1 MVLKRLFRAF
11 ALILLFSSCHSPGEQ
26 ESGSKPF
33 EGQEPD
39 SVYKPFYATGFSISY
54 YDEIKVIKIEDPWD
68 SEENTDYVI
77 AGPSGTSSQSKPGN
91 FPFVEYP
98 VDNWSAFSS
107 TQVVFA
113 EKIGVL
119 KTLKTVAE
127 SQYISHPG
135 VNERIEAGEIRDVGP
150 ANAADVEV
158 LLDSGPAFIFVS
170 PFKDNRYRHLEEAGL
185 TLINDAGY
193 LESSPL
199 GRAEW
204 FVFFSTFFDR
214 EERAIELFKKLESR
228 YNRIRETV
236 KDKESRPNV
245 LSGTL
250 FEGTWHLPAG
260 DSYMARLFADAG
272 ADYAYKDKEGTGSLS
287 LDFETVFNDFH
298 DSDYWVL
305 TVNHPGTFTSS
316 DLKEMDERYSDF
328 YAFEN
333 GQVLVSNTRHSLF
346 FERGIIEPDV
356 VLKDLAASFYPDEFP
371 EYSPEYFHF
380 LNDRN

>member
-1 MVLKRLFRAF
+1 MVLKMLFRAF
-11 ALILLFSSCHSPGEQ
+11 ALVLLLSSCHFSGEQ
-26 ESGSKPF
+26 EAGSIPF

-39 SVYKPFYATGFSISY
+39 SVYNPFYASGFSVSY
-54 YDEIKVIKIEDPWD
+54 YDEIKVVKIADPWD
-68 SEENTDYVI
+68 SEKSADYVI
-77 AGPSGTSSQSKPGN
+77 AGPSDASQKIKTAG

-119 KTLKTVAE
+119 NTLKTVAE
-127 SQYISHPG
+127 SQYISNEE
-135 VNERIEAGEIRDVGP
+135 VNERIESGELRDVGP
-150 ANAADVEV
+150 ANSADVEV
-158 LLDSGPAFIFVS
+158 LLDSDPAFVFVS

-204 FVFFSTFFDR
+204 LVFFSAFFDK
-214 EERAIELFKKLESR
+214 EDRAIEIFKDIESR
-228 YNRIRETV
+228 YQGIREKV
-236 KDKESRPNV
+236 EDKKSRPTV
-245 LSGTL
+245 LTGTL
-250 FEGTWHLPAG
+250 FEGNWHIPAG
-260 DSYMARLFADAG
+260 DSYMARLFSDAG

-305 TVNHPGTFTSS
+305 TINHPGEFTSS

-328 YAFEN
+328 KAFQE
-333 GQVLVSNTRHSLF
+333 GRVLVSNTRHSLF

-356 VLKDLAASFYPDEFP
+356 VLKDLAASFYPDEFSG
-371 EYSPEYFHF
+371 YSPKYFHL
-380 LNDRN
+380 LND

>member
-1 MVLKRLFRAF
+1 MVLKMFFRAF
-11 ALILLFSSCHSPGEQ
+11 ALVLLLSSCHSPGGR
-26 ESGSKPF
+26 ESTSKPF

-39 SVYKPFYATGFSISY
+39 SVYKPSYASGFSVSY
-54 YDEIKVIKIEDPWD
+54 YGEIKVIKIEDPWNSD
-68 SEENTDYVI
+68 ASADYVI
-77 AGPSGTSSQSKPGN
+77 AGPADSPKKLKTGSFT
-91 FPFVEYP
+91 FVEYP

-113 EKIGVL
+113 EKIDVL
-119 KTLKTVAE
+119 NTLKTVAE
-127 SQYISHPG
+127 SRYISNSE
-135 VNERIEAGEIRDVGP
+135 VKERIEAGEIRDVGP

-170 PFKDNRYRHLEEAGL
+170 PFKDNRYGHLQEAGL

-204 FVFFSTFFDR
+204 FVFFSTFFNKEDK
-214 EERAIELFKKLESR
+214 AIGIFKNIESR
-228 YNRIRETV
+228 YNKIRGKVEN
-236 KDKESRPNV
+236 KESRPTV
-245 LSGTL
+245 LTGTL
-250 FEGTWHLPAG
+250 FEGTWHIPAG

-272 ADYAYKDKEGTGSLS
+272 ADYAYKNKKGAGSLS

-305 TVNHPGTFTSS
+305 TVNHPGEFTCSV
-316 DLKEMDERYSDF
+316 LKEMDERYSDF
-328 YAFEN
+328 QAFQEE
-333 GQVLVSNTRHSLF
+333 QVLVSNTRHSLF

-356 VLKDLAASFYPDEFP
+356 VLKDLAASFYPGEFP
-371 EYSPEYFHF
+371 GYTPKYFHF
-380 LNDRN
+380 LKD